1 MTELVPSGYFKSDTP
16 RADMRQAAVVSRW
29 DEGERES
36 REKKGGCRW
45 MRKEWEG
52 R

>member
-1 MTELVPSGYFKSDTP
+1 MTELVSSGYLKSDTP

-29 DEGERES
+29 DEGEREI

-45 MRKEWEG
+45 MRKEGEG